1 MLDKVDNIVYN
12 ICSMRLSR
20 QGDYAVR
27 AILDLASKPHS
38 QIKEIAER
46 QKIPEAYL
54 QKVIWLMSKEG
65 LVKTLRGPKGGIV
78 LARPPQKIT
87 LREVLEAAEGPIIFN
102 RCYLWPEGCSCDKYC
117 QVHAIWTNI
126 SKLLQEEMGK
136 YNFAELACMEGEKKD
151 K

>member
-1 MLDKVDNIVYN
+1 
-12 ICSMRLSR
+12 MRLSR

-46 QKIPEAYL
+46 QNIPEAYL

-65 LVKTLRGPKGGIV
+65 LIKTLRGPKGGIM
-78 LARPPQKIT
+78 LARPPQEIT
-87 LREVLEAAEGPIIFN
+87 LREVLEAAEGPIVFN
-102 RCYLWPEGCSCDKYC
+102 RCYLWPEGCSCGRYC
-117 QVHAIWTNI
+117 QVHAVWM
-126 SKLLQEEMGK
+126 KVGELLREEMGK
-136 YNFAELACMEGEKKD
+136 HNFAELASMEGAERD